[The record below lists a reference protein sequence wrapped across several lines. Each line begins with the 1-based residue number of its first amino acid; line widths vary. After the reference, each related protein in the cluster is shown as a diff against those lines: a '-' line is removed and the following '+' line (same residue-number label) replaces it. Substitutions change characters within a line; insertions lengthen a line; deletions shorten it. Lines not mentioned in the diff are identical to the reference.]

1 MCIRDRISDDII
13 RQAVIMSERYITD
26 RFLPDK
32 AIDVIDEAG
41 SRANLKNKGLVE
53 LEALKAELN
62 RIREEKEEAAEKDD
76 YERAAELKVQEIR
89 IEAKIKD
96 LSVEYENVLLTE
108 DDLSLIHI

>member
-1 MCIRDRISDDII
+1 M
-13 RQAVIMSERYITD
+13 
-26 RFLPDK
+26 
-32 AIDVIDEAG
+32 
-41 SRANLKNKGLVE
+41 VE

-108 DDLSLIHI
+108 DDIAYVIEAWTKFPFRE